1 MTGDNARRLDQLT
14 VEERYHRQRLELYR
28 ARLYGGRALSRARLG
43 EYQRAADEATA
54 RLRREREAE
63 RRADSSPVDA
73 LQNRAVR

>member
-1 MTGDNARRLDQLT
+1 M
-14 VEERYHRQRLELYR
+14 